1 MTLCHRRTRLFTTL
15 CLACLCLPAQSVI
28 SAHSG
33 LIDFWEG
40 EIFLDD
46 KPVERSYGRFP
57 RIGDGSVLR
66 TIRGR
71 AEVLLGPSALLWM
84 GPQSAVSMLSDGLA
98 DTRIEL
104 LDGAVVVRLMDNPL
118 ADPAVLVYRD
128 SQIRLWKTGA
138 YRLDTA
144 SAQLRAM
151 SGKTEITSKGSTTLV
166 GEGRLFSFNSGLVS
180 PYSRNA
186 ADSLDLWAKQ
196 RGDAIAISF
205 SEMYR
210 SRSGERHG
218 IRRRARAVPSFPA
231 SLPRRTW

>member
-1 MTLCHRRTRLFTTL
+1 MLLCRRCVPFVAALG
-15 CLACLCLPAQSVI
+15 LACFRLPAQLVI

-46 KPVERSYGRFP
+46 RSIEPSYGRFP
-57 RIGDGSVLR
+57 RIANGSVLR
-66 TIRGR
+66 TVQGR
-71 AEVLLGPSALLWM
+71 AEVLLGPSVLLWM

-104 LDGAVVVRLMDNPL
+104 LEGAFVVRLMDNPL
-118 ADPAVLVYRD
+118 ADPAVLVFRD
-128 SQIRLWKTGA
+128 SQIRLWKPGA

-151 SGKTEITSKGSTTLV
+151 SGKIEITSKGSTALV

-196 RGDAIAISF
+196 RGDAIATSF

-218 IRRRARAVPSFPA
+218 IRRRARAIPSFPA